1 MVYKSD
7 KFKTGRET
15 EDNEP
20 SSYKRT
26 LSFTKFIKHADK
38 TIDNNPKYDIVSDFE
53 YYDIHCDRCLKQN
66 SKISKLYIMQTDELM
81 RRLARGELIEADSS
95 SILVTCPNCHDIQRI
110 TDLRNRTG
118 ASIPEHLLPE
128 LQSQT
133 GNILSKD
140 RNRDKPIT
148 YNLPEESK
156 YQYETLLNM
165 SKANPKVKKE
175 LELYIKDYNYKL
187 SQYKDKSFRRDID
200 AIDTAG
206 LSIIKVED
214 IEY

>member
-1 MVYKSD
+1 MVFKSD
-7 KFKTGRET
+7 KFTTGREL

-20 SSYKRT
+20 TQYKKS
-26 LSFTKFIKHADK
+26 LSFNRFIKHADK
-38 TIDNNPKYDIVSDFE
+38 SIDNDPKYDIVSDFE
-53 YYDIHCDRCLKQN
+53 YYDINCDKCLKSN
-66 SKISKLYIMQTDELM
+66 SKVSKLYIMQTDELM

-95 SILVTCPNCHDIQRI
+95 SLLVTCPNCHDIQRI

-128 LQSQT
+128 LQAQT
-133 GNILSKD
+133 GSIISKD

-148 YNLPEESK
+148 YSLPDESK

-175 LELYIKDYNYKL
+175 LENYIKDYNNKL
-187 SQYKDKSFRRDID
+187 AQYKNKSFSKDISAID
-200 AIDTAG
+200 AAG
-206 LSIIKVED
+206 STVIKVED
-214 IEY
+214 IEI